1 MDKFLLKEGGGGRG
15 CMKKG
20 SLKKGETLMRH
31 VSPKNEKTHPIK
43 IKFTT
48 HHIDE
53 NFNFSSNTK

>member
-1 MDKFLLKEGGGGRG
+1 
-15 CMKKG
+15 MKKG